1 MAFEIGDQVVF
12 PAHGAGVIREVAT
25 REVLGEEN
33 EYFRLSLVRSDM
45 EIMVPRDQERELGMR
60 PVIEEDEV
68 ERIKGILADAELR
81 LPKSWPA
88 RNRKEKEI
96 LDTGSAYDL
105 ARLLGVL
112 QRREFERGLPTTER
126 HTFRVAASLLASEIA
141 LARDC
146 TFEQAK
152 AELEEALMELAD
164 L

>member
-1 MAFEIGDQVVF
+1 MTFEIGDQVVF

-25 REVLGEEN
+25 KEVLGEKN
-33 EYFRLSLVRSDM
+33 EYFRLSLVRGDM

-60 PVIEEDEV
+60 PVIDEDEV
-68 ERIKGILADAELR
+68 ERVKDVLVDAELH

-112 QRREFERGLPTTER
+112 QRRDFEKGLPTTER
-126 HTFRVAASLLASEIA
+126 YTFGVAVSLLSSEIA
-141 LARDC
+141 LARNC
-146 TFEQAK
+146 TLEDAQK
-152 AELEEALMELAD
+152 ELEDALAD
-164 L
+164 LAPN

>member
-1 MAFEIGDQVVF
+1 MTFQIGDSVVF
-12 PAHGAGVIREVAT
+12 PAHGAGVIREVAK

-33 EYFRLSLVRSDM
+33 EYFRLSLVRGDM

-68 ERIKGILADAELR
+68 DRVKQVLEDAELR

-112 QRREFERGLPTTER
+112 QRRDFEKGLPTTER
-126 HTFRVAASLLASEIA
+126 HTFRVAVSLLASEIA
-141 LARDC
+141 LARECSLDD
-146 TFEQAK
+146 AK
-152 AELEEALMELAD
+152 DELMAALAD
-164 L
+164 LVPA